1 MLNLNFGIS
10 KNAHFKN
17 LVILYWWIH
26 GIDWLKL
33 GKSWGLE
40 CFFLLFMRIELYSD
54 E

>member
-33 GKSWGLE
+33 GKSWIWNVL
-40 CFFLLFMRIELYSD
+40 FLLFTRIELDSN